1 MTQPRDYQRSTVNPI
16 STLPAYDG
24 ELGARLTA
32 DGTAFTV
39 WAPTAEAVRLRLF
52 ATGADDEPGAR
63 AIAERPMASGPRGTW
78 HAEIPEWLA
87 GVYYDFLVAFPDGT
101 VNRAA
106 DPWARAAGVNGARSM
121 VVDLAQT
128 NPEGWDEDRGPEIP
142 DGELVVWETHIG
154 DFSNDPDCGVPAEH
168 RGRFLAFTHD
178 GTHITGDPASPT
190 CLNYLKRLG
199 VTCVQLLPFYD
210 YGSVDETRPEDGQF
224 NWGYDPVNYNVPE
237 GSYSTDPYHGEVRIR
252 ECKTMIQA
260 LHRAGFKVIMDVVYN
275 HMYSADNWF
284 ERMVPG
290 YFCRR
295 TDDGALANG
304 SGCGSDMASEHAMFG
319 RYIVDSVTY
328 WAREYHIDGFR
339 FDLMGLIDVETMNA
353 VRASVDALP
362 NGRGILLYGEPWS
375 ATDSAVE
382 PGTILSNKGGVGRLD
397 RRIGWFC
404 DATRDSIKGHV
415 LYSDQ
420 AGFVNGLGRAFAP
433 SVRKA
438 VDAWHGAVGEP
449 KDPMQLVQYVSA
461 HDDLTLWDKLCAT
474 MCPGGPTEADYA
486 ACGACVGVAGE
497 AAGPVGG
504 GAADDAVGGETGGCH
519 GDVADM
525 LAANAMAAGLVM
537 TAAGLPFLLSGE
549 EFARTKLGCSDSFD
563 RPASL
568 NLLDWRR
575 AARMAPLVD
584 WYRTLI
590 ALRRSHPE
598 LCRGAHVPLPSAD
611 DVVAYRV
618 DDLIMAAN
626 AGYRESALDVA
637 DDGWIM
643 IADSTAA
650 LSGRAASEGDVSVAV
665 APMDAGTGHD
675 VRGIARLTLPARSF
689 TVWQR
694 CAGDAQ

>member
-1 MTQPRDYQRSTVNPI
+1 MTQPRDYQRSTVDPI
-16 STLPAYDG
+16 STLPAYGG

-39 WAPTAEAVRLRLF
+39 WAPTAEAVTLRLF

-63 AIAERPMASGPRGTW
+63 AIAERPMTSGPRGTW
-78 HAEIPEWLA
+78 HAETSERLA
-87 GVYYDFLVAFPDGT
+87 GVYYDFLVRFPDGT

-128 NPEGWDEDRGPEIP
+128 NPEGWGKDRGPDIP

-154 DFSNDPDCGVPAEH
+154 DFSNDLDCGVPAEH

-178 GTHITGDPASPT
+178 GTHITGDSASPT

-304 SGCGSDMASEHAMFG
+304 SGCGSDTASEHAMFG

-362 NGRGILLYGEPWS
+362 DGRGILLYGEPWS

-382 PGTILSNKGGVGRLD
+382 PGTILANKGGVSRLG

-415 LYSDQ
+415 LYAEQ

>member
-32 DGTAFTV
+32 GGTAFTV
-39 WAPTAEAVRLRLF
+39 WAPTAEAVTLRLF
-52 ATGADDEPGAR
+52 ATGSDDEPGAR

-78 HAEIPEWLA
+78 HVEIPEWLA

-101 VNRAA
+101 VNRVA

-121 VVDLAQT
+121 VVDLVQT
-128 NPEGWDEDRGPEIP
+128 DPEGWDEDRGPEIP

-210 YGSVDETRPEDGQF
+210 YGSVDETLPEDGQF

-304 SGCGSDMASEHAMFG
+304 SGCGNDTASEHTMFG

-339 FDLMGLIDVETMNA
+339 FDLMGLIDAETMNA

-362 NGRGILLYGEPWS
+362 GGRGILLYGEPWS

-382 PGTILSNKGGVGRLD
+382 PGTILANKGGALRLD

-404 DATRDSIKGHV
+404 DATRDAIKGHV
-415 LYSDQ
+415 LYADQ

-486 ACGACVGVAGE
+486 ACGACGGVAGE

-504 GAADDAVGGETGGCH
+504 GAADDAAGGETGGCH
-519 GDVADM
+519 GDIADM

-563 RPASL
+563 KPAEL
-568 NLLDWRR
+568 NLLDWHR
-575 AARMAPLVD
+575 AARMASLVE

-590 ALRRSHPE
+590 AVRCGHPE
-598 LCRGAHVPLPSAD
+598 LCRGAHVALPAGPE
-611 DVVAYRV
+611 VAAYRV
-618 DDLIMAAN
+618 GDLVIAAN
-626 AGYRESALDVA
+626 AGYRPDELAVSSGGAEADAAL
-637 DDGWIM
+637 WRR
-643 IADSTAA
+643 IADSTQA
-650 LSGRAASEGDVSVAV
+650 LACGGGSQVTVGPSGAV
-665 APMDAGTGHD
+665 
-675 VRGIARLTLPARSF
+675 VLQLPERSF
-689 TVWQR
+689 VIWQ
-694 CAGDAQ
+694 APAAA

>member
-39 WAPTAEAVRLRLF
+39 WAPTAEAVTLRLF

-63 AIAERPMASGPRGTW
+63 AIAERPMTSGPRGTW
-78 HAEIPEWLA
+78 HVEIPEWLA

-128 NPEGWDEDRGPEIP
+128 NPEGWGKDRGPDIP

-154 DFSNDPDCGVPAEH
+154 DFSNDLDCGVPAEH

-260 LHRAGFKVIMDVVYN
+260 LHHAGFKVIMDVVYN

-304 SGCGSDMASEHAMFG
+304 SGCGCDTASEHAMFG

-362 NGRGILLYGEPWS
+362 DGRRILLYGEPWS
-375 ATDSAVE
+375 AADSAVE

-415 LYSDQ
+415 LYADQ
-420 AGFVNGLGRAFAP
+420 AGYVNGLDRAFAP

-474 MCPGGPTEADYA
+474 MCPGGPTEADYS
-486 ACGACVGVAGE
+486 ACGAR
-497 AAGPVGG
+497 
-504 GAADDAVGGETGGCH
+504 GETH
-519 GDVADM
+519 GDREDM

-575 AARMAPLVD
+575 ATRMMPLVG

-590 ALRRSHPE
+590 ALRWSHPE

-650 LSGRAASEGDVSVAV
+650 LSGRAASEGDVSAAV

-689 TVWQR
+689 TVWR
-694 CAGDAQ
+694 LRADDAQ

>member
-1 MTQPRDYQRSTVNPI
+1 
-16 STLPAYDG
+16 
-24 ELGARLTA
+24 
-32 DGTAFTV
+32 
-39 WAPTAEAVRLRLF
+39 
-52 ATGADDEPGAR
+52 
-63 AIAERPMASGPRGTW
+63 
-78 HAEIPEWLA
+78 
-87 GVYYDFLVAFPDGT
+87 
-101 VNRAA
+101 
-106 DPWARAAGVNGARSM
+106 
-121 VVDLAQT
+121 
-128 NPEGWDEDRGPEIP
+128 
-142 DGELVVWETHIG
+142 
-154 DFSNDPDCGVPAEH
+154 
-168 RGRFLAFTHD
+168 
-178 GTHITGDPASPT
+178 
-190 CLNYLKRLG
+190 
-199 VTCVQLLPFYD
+199 
-210 YGSVDETRPEDGQF
+210 
-224 NWGYDPVNYNVPE
+224 
-237 GSYSTDPYHGEVRIR
+237 
-252 ECKTMIQA
+252 MIQA

-304 SGCGSDMASEHAMFG
+304 SGCGSDTASEHAMFG

-382 PGTILSNKGGVGRLD
+382 PGTILANKGGVARLG

-474 MCPGGPTEADYA
+474 MCPGGPTEADYS
-486 ACGACVGVAGE
+486 ACGARGGVAGE

-575 AARMAPLVD
+575 AVRMAPLVD

-618 DDLIMAAN
+618 GDLVMAAN
-626 AGYRESALDVA
+626 AGYGESTLDMTGGA
-637 DDGWIM
+637 ASDGEW
-643 IADSTAA
+643 AVVVDSTDA
-650 LSGRAASEGDVSVAV
+650 LAGRATPPA
-665 APMDAGTGHD
+665 AGAETGHGA
-675 VRGIARLTLPARSF
+675 RGTATVTLPARSF

>member
-1 MTQPRDYQRSTVNPI
+1 
-16 STLPAYDG
+16 
-24 ELGARLTA
+24 
-32 DGTAFTV
+32 
-39 WAPTAEAVRLRLF
+39 
-52 ATGADDEPGAR
+52 
-63 AIAERPMASGPRGTW
+63 
-78 HAEIPEWLA
+78 
-87 GVYYDFLVAFPDGT
+87 
-101 VNRAA
+101 
-106 DPWARAAGVNGARSM
+106 
-121 VVDLAQT
+121 
-128 NPEGWDEDRGPEIP
+128 
-142 DGELVVWETHIG
+142 
-154 DFSNDPDCGVPAEH
+154 
-168 RGRFLAFTHD
+168 
-178 GTHITGDPASPT
+178 
-190 CLNYLKRLG
+190 
-199 VTCVQLLPFYD
+199 
-210 YGSVDETRPEDGQF
+210 
-224 NWGYDPVNYNVPE
+224 
-237 GSYSTDPYHGEVRIR
+237 
-252 ECKTMIQA
+252 MIQA

-284 ERMVPG
+284 ERMTPG

-295 TDDGALANG
+295 TDGGALANG
-304 SGCGSDMASEHAMFG
+304 SGCGCDMASEHAMFG

-382 PGTILSNKGGVGRLD
+382 PGTILANKGGVSRLG

-415 LYSDQ
+415 LYAEQ

-486 ACGACVGVAGE
+486 ACGACGGVAGE

-575 AARMAPLVD
+575 AVRMAPLDVD
-584 WYRTLI
+584 RAAAVASGTVPGR
-590 ALRRSHPE
+590 ARPAAVRGRCGGVPCRRFGDGGQRRVRGVHARYDGRGR
-598 LCRGAHVPLPSAD
+598 LGRRMGCCRRFDRRAGRAGH
-611 DVVAYRV
+611 
-618 DDLIMAAN
+618 AAGCRCRN
-626 AGYRESALDVA
+626 RARRPRDGHGDVA
-637 DDGWIM
+637 G
-643 IADSTAA
+643 T
-650 LSGRAASEGDVSVAV
+650 VVYSVA
-665 APMDAGTGHD
+665 A
-675 VRGIARLTLPARSF
+675 VRRRCTIGMPA
-689 TVWQR
+689 
-694 CAGDAQ
+694 

>member
-1 MTQPRDYQRSTVNPI
+1 M
-16 STLPAYDG
+16 
-24 ELGARLTA
+24 
-32 DGTAFTV
+32 
-39 WAPTAEAVRLRLF
+39 
-52 ATGADDEPGAR
+52 
-63 AIAERPMASGPRGTW
+63 
-78 HAEIPEWLA
+78 
-87 GVYYDFLVAFPDGT
+87 
-101 VNRAA
+101 
-106 DPWARAAGVNGARSM
+106 
-121 VVDLAQT
+121 
-128 NPEGWDEDRGPEIP
+128 
-142 DGELVVWETHIG
+142 
-154 DFSNDPDCGVPAEH
+154 
-168 RGRFLAFTHD
+168 
-178 GTHITGDPASPT
+178 
-190 CLNYLKRLG
+190 
-199 VTCVQLLPFYD
+199 QLLPFYD
-210 YGSVDETRPEDGQF
+210 YGSVDETRPDSDQF

-237 GSYSTDPYHGEVRIR
+237 GSYSTDPRHGEVRIR

-284 ERMVPG
+284 ERMTPG

-295 TDDGALANG
+295 TDGGALANG
-304 SGCGSDMASEHAMFG
+304 SGCGCDMASEHAMFG

-382 PGTILSNKGGVGRLD
+382 PGTILANKGGVSRLG

-474 MCPGGPTEADYA
+474 MCPGGPTDADYA
-486 ACGACVGVAGE
+486 ACGACGGVAGE

-575 AARMAPLVD
+575 AVRMAPLVD

-590 ALRRSHPE
+590 ALRRAHPE

-618 DDLIMAAN
+618 GDLIMAAN

>member
-39 WAPTAEAVRLRLF
+39 WAPTAEAVTLRLF
-52 ATGADDEPGAR
+52 ATGSDDEPGAR

-78 HAEIPEWLA
+78 HVEIPEWLA

-101 VNRAA
+101 VNRVA

-128 NPEGWDEDRGPEIP
+128 NPEGWGKDRGPDIP

-154 DFSNDPDCGVPAEH
+154 DFSNDPDSGVPAEH

-178 GTHITGDPASPT
+178 GTHIPGDPASPT

-284 ERMVPG
+284 ERMTPG

-304 SGCGSDMASEHAMFG
+304 SGCGSDTASEHAMFG

-382 PGTILSNKGGVGRLD
+382 PGTILANKGGVSRLG

-415 LYSDQ
+415 LYAEQ
-420 AGFVNGLGRAFAP
+420 AGFVNGRLARRGGRAEGP
-433 SVRKA
+433 
-438 VDAWHGAVGEP
+438 DAAGAVRLRARRP
-449 KDPMQLVQYVSA
+449 
-461 HDDLTLWDKLCAT
+461 
-474 MCPGGPTEADYA
+474 
-486 ACGACVGVAGE
+486 
-497 AAGPVGG
+497 
-504 GAADDAVGGETGGCH
+504 DAVGQAVRHDVPGRADGG
-519 GDVADM
+519 
-525 LAANAMAAGLVM
+525 GLR
-537 TAAGLPFLLSGE
+537 GLRRVRRGGRGSGGSC
-549 EFARTKLGCSDSFD
+549 R
-563 RPASL
+563 
-568 NLLDWRR
+568 WRR
-575 AARMAPLVD
+575 GGRCGRRRNRRMP
-584 WYRTLI
+584 R
-590 ALRRSHPE
+590 
-598 LCRGAHVPLPSAD
+598 
-611 DVVAYRV
+611 
-618 DDLIMAAN
+618 
-626 AGYRESALDVA
+626 
-637 DDGWIM
+637 
-643 IADSTAA
+643 
-650 LSGRAASEGDVSVAV
+650 
-665 APMDAGTGHD
+665 
-675 VRGIARLTLPARSF
+675 
-689 TVWQR
+689 
-694 CAGDAQ
+694 

>member
-39 WAPTAEAVRLRLF
+39 WAPTAEAVTLRLF
-52 ATGADDEPGAR
+52 ATGSDDEPGAR

-78 HAEIPEWLA
+78 HVEIPEWLA

-121 VVDLAQT
+121 VVDLART
-128 NPEGWDEDRGPEIP
+128 NPDGWDDDRGPDIP

-168 RGRFLAFTHD
+168 RG
-178 GTHITGDPASPT
+178 
-190 CLNYLKRLG
+190 
-199 VTCVQLLPFYD
+199 
-210 YGSVDETRPEDGQF
+210 SVDETRPDSDQF

-237 GSYSTDPYHGEVRIR
+237 GSYSTDPYHGEARIR

-295 TDDGALANG
+295 TDGGALANG
-304 SGCGSDMASEHAMFG
+304 SGCGSDTASEHAMFG

-382 PGTILSNKGGVGRLD
+382 PGTILANKGGVARLG

-474 MCPGGPTEADYA
+474 MCPGGPTEADYS
-486 ACGACVGVAGE
+486 ACGARGGVAGE

-575 AARMAPLVD
+575 AVRMAPLVD

-618 DDLIMAAN
+618 GDLVMAAN
-626 AGYRESALDVA
+626 AGYGESTLDMTGGA
-637 DDGWIM
+637 ASDGEW
-643 IADSTAA
+643 AVVVDSTDA
-650 LSGRAASEGDVSVAV
+650 LAGRATPPA
-665 APMDAGTGHD
+665 AGAETGHGA
-675 VRGIARLTLPARSF
+675 RGTATVTLPARSF

>member
-39 WAPTAEAVRLRLF
+39 WAPTAEAVTLRLF
-52 ATGADDEPGAR
+52 ATGSDDEPGAR

-78 HAEIPEWLA
+78 HVEIPEWLA

-101 VNRAA
+101 VNRVA

-210 YGSVDETRPEDGQF
+210 YGSVDETLPEDGQF

-304 SGCGSDMASEHAMFG
+304 SGCGSDTASEHAMFG

-382 PGTILSNKGGVGRLD
+382 PGTILANKGGVSRLG

-415 LYSDQ
+415 LYAEQ

-486 ACGACVGVAGE
+486 ACGACGGVAGE

-575 AARMAPLVD
+575 AVRMTPLVD

-618 DDLIMAAN
+618 GDLVMAAN
-626 AGYRESALDVA
+626 AGYGESALDMTGGA
-637 DDGWIM
+637 ASDDEWSV
-643 IADSTAA
+643 IADSTDA
-650 LSGRAASEGDVSVAV
+650 LSGRATPPDADAETVGRGACGTAAV
-665 APMDAGTGHD
+665 
-675 VRGIARLTLPARSF
+675 TLPARSF

>member
-39 WAPTAEAVRLRLF
+39 WAPTAEAVTLRLF
-52 ATGADDEPGAR
+52 ATGSDDEPGAR

-78 HAEIPEWLA
+78 HVEIPEWLA

-121 VVDLAQT
+121 VVDLART
-128 NPEGWDEDRGPEIP
+128 NPDGWDDDRGPDIP

-168 RGRFLAFTHD
+168 RGRFLA
-178 GTHITGDPASPT
+178 
-190 CLNYLKRLG
+190 
-199 VTCVQLLPFYD
+199 
-210 YGSVDETRPEDGQF
+210 GSVDETRPDSDQF

-237 GSYSTDPYHGEVRIR
+237 GSYSTDPYHGEARIR

-295 TDDGALANG
+295 TDGGALANG
-304 SGCGSDMASEHAMFG
+304 SGCGSDTASEHAMFG

-375 ATDSAVE
+375 ATDSAGAVLRSGRVRQRTR
-382 PGTILSNKGGVGRLD
+382 PGVRPVRAQGGGRLA
-397 RRIGWFC
+397 RRG
-404 DATRDSIKGHV
+404 
-415 LYSDQ
+415 
-420 AGFVNGLGRAFAP
+420 GRAEGP
-433 SVRKA
+433 
-438 VDAWHGAVGEP
+438 DAAGAVRLRARRP
-449 KDPMQLVQYVSA
+449 
-461 HDDLTLWDKLCAT
+461 
-474 MCPGGPTEADYA
+474 
-486 ACGACVGVAGE
+486 
-497 AAGPVGG
+497 
-504 GAADDAVGGETGGCH
+504 DAVGQAVRHDVPGRADGG
-519 GDVADM
+519 
-525 LAANAMAAGLVM
+525 GLLGVRG
-537 TAAGLPFLLSGE
+537 ARRGGRGSGGSC
-549 EFARTKLGCSDSFD
+549 R
-563 RPASL
+563 
-568 NLLDWRR
+568 WRR
-575 AARMAPLVD
+575 GGRCGRRRNRRMP
-584 WYRTLI
+584 R
-590 ALRRSHPE
+590 
-598 LCRGAHVPLPSAD
+598 
-611 DVVAYRV
+611 
-618 DDLIMAAN
+618 
-626 AGYRESALDVA
+626 
-637 DDGWIM
+637 
-643 IADSTAA
+643 
-650 LSGRAASEGDVSVAV
+650 
-665 APMDAGTGHD
+665 
-675 VRGIARLTLPARSF
+675 
-689 TVWQR
+689 
-694 CAGDAQ
+694 

>member
-1 MTQPRDYQRSTVNPI
+1 M
-16 STLPAYDG
+16 
-24 ELGARLTA
+24 
-32 DGTAFTV
+32 
-39 WAPTAEAVRLRLF
+39 
-52 ATGADDEPGAR
+52 
-63 AIAERPMASGPRGTW
+63 
-78 HAEIPEWLA
+78 
-87 GVYYDFLVAFPDGT
+87 
-101 VNRAA
+101 
-106 DPWARAAGVNGARSM
+106 
-121 VVDLAQT
+121 
-128 NPEGWDEDRGPEIP
+128 
-142 DGELVVWETHIG
+142 
-154 DFSNDPDCGVPAEH
+154 
-168 RGRFLAFTHD
+168 
-178 GTHITGDPASPT
+178 
-190 CLNYLKRLG
+190 
-199 VTCVQLLPFYD
+199 
-210 YGSVDETRPEDGQF
+210 DETRPDSDQF

-237 GSYSTDPYHGEVRIR
+237 GSYSTDPRHGEVRIR

-304 SGCGSDMASEHAMFG
+304 SGCGCDMASEHAMFG

-362 NGRGILLYGEPWS
+362 DGRRILLYGEPWS
-375 ATDSAVE
+375 AADSAVE

-438 VDAWHGAVGEP
+438 VD
-449 KDPMQLVQYVSA
+449 
-461 HDDLTLWDKLCAT
+461 
-474 MCPGGPTEADYA
+474 GG
-486 ACGACVGVAGE
+486 GVAGE

-575 AARMAPLVD
+575 AVRMAPLVD

-618 DDLIMAAN
+618 GDLVMAAN
-626 AGYRESALDVA
+626 AGYGESTLDMTGGA
-637 DDGWIM
+637 ASDGEW
-643 IADSTAA
+643 AVVVDSTDA
-650 LSGRAASEGDVSVAV
+650 LAGRATPPA
-665 APMDAGTGHD
+665 AGAETGHGA
-675 VRGIARLTLPARSF
+675 RGTATVTLPARSF

>member
-1 MTQPRDYQRSTVNPI
+1 M
-16 STLPAYDG
+16 
-24 ELGARLTA
+24 
-32 DGTAFTV
+32 
-39 WAPTAEAVRLRLF
+39 
-52 ATGADDEPGAR
+52 
-63 AIAERPMASGPRGTW
+63 
-78 HAEIPEWLA
+78 
-87 GVYYDFLVAFPDGT
+87 
-101 VNRAA
+101 
-106 DPWARAAGVNGARSM
+106 
-121 VVDLAQT
+121 
-128 NPEGWDEDRGPEIP
+128 
-142 DGELVVWETHIG
+142 
-154 DFSNDPDCGVPAEH
+154 
-168 RGRFLAFTHD
+168 
-178 GTHITGDPASPT
+178 
-190 CLNYLKRLG
+190 
-199 VTCVQLLPFYD
+199 QLLPFYD
-210 YGSVDETRPEDGQF
+210 YGSVDETRPDSDQF

-304 SGCGSDMASEHAMFG
+304 SGCGSDTASEHAMFG

-362 NGRGILLYGEPWS
+362 DGRRILLYGEPWS
-375 ATDSAVE
+375 PPTRPWNPGRSCRTRAAWPAGPPYRLVLRRHSRLDQRTRAVLRSGRVRQRTR
-382 PGTILSNKGGVGRLD
+382 PGVRPVRAQGGGRLA
-397 RRIGWFC
+397 RRG
-404 DATRDSIKGHV
+404 
-415 LYSDQ
+415 
-420 AGFVNGLGRAFAP
+420 
-433 SVRKA
+433 
-438 VDAWHGAVGEP
+438 GEP

-486 ACGACVGVAGE
+486 ACGACGGVAGE

-575 AARMAPLVD
+575 AVRMAPLVD

-611 DVVAYRV
+611 DVAAYRV

-694 CAGDAQ
+694 CAGDTQ